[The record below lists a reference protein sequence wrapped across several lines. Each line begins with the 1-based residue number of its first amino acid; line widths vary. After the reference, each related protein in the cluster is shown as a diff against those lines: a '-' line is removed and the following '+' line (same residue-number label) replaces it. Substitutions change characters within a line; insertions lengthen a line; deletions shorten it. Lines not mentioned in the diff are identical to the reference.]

1 MKSFVIL
8 LMVIGI
14 CMVVVGYNKSN
25 QMCPADRVE
34 FRYIPRT
41 FEQEQEAPT
50 PVLSIFGKMF
60 RDEDAWMK
68 HEGYAAHQRTAAAT
82 ADTDSPNLNNNAL
95 QSRDS
100 LIHPTNT

>member
-1 MKSFVIL
+1 MKSLVIL
-8 LMVIGI
+8 LLVVGI

-25 QMCPADRVE
+25 QICPANRVE

-41 FEQEQEAPT
+41 FEQEQEAPV
-50 PVLSIFGKMF
+50 PVLSVFGKMF

-68 HEGYAAHQRTAAAT
+68 HEGYAAHQRSAVGTSDVSST
-82 ADTDSPNLNNNAL
+82 GLNNDA
-95 QSRDS
+95 QQPPGS